1 MRFVLKI
8 IVILLNLIFAP
19 MKLLPVQ
26 DKVTFISR
34 QSDDKSEDMELL
46 KAELIRQSPQIKL
59 IFLCKKLEGNLAY
72 KMAYCFHVLRQM
84 YHIATSKVVVL
95 DSYCIAVSVLCQRK
109 SLTVIQMWHALGAL
123 KRFGLSIVGE
133 GEGSSRDLAESMSM
147 HKNYTWVLTSGSAC
161 LPYFS
166 EAFGYDEKAVKVMS
180 LPRVDKLTDDE
191 FARSA
196 VKRVRE
202 RYPRFEGKKIVV
214 YAPTFRKDKDISREI
229 DDLAEKFDDGEYI
242 FVLKKHPLM
251 KETCDNCLTDEEF
264 STLEMLFAADYVI
277 CDYSAVIFEAAI
289 LKKPLFFYTFDYD
302 TYGAARDFYIDYM
315 KEMPGVISDDP
326 SCIADSIKEDK
337 YDLERV
343 EKFGRKFV
351 EKQENCAKDLAVMI
365 IGCCK

>member
-1 MRFVLKI
+1 M
-8 IVILLNLIFAP
+8 
-19 MKLLPVQ
+19 
-26 DKVTFISR
+26 
-34 QSDDKSEDMELL
+34 
-46 KAELIRQSPQIKL
+46 
-59 IFLCKKLEGNLAY
+59 
-72 KMAYCFHVLRQM
+72 
-84 YHIATSKVVVL
+84 
-95 DSYCIAVSVLCQRK
+95 
-109 SLTVIQMWHALGAL
+109 
-123 KRFGLSIVGE
+123 
-133 GEGSSRDLAESMSM
+133 
-147 HKNYTWVLTSGSAC
+147 TSGSAC

-229 DDLAEKFDDGEYI
+229 DDLAGKFDDGEYI

-315 KEMPGVISDDP
+315 KEMPGVISGDP